1 MAILVYIENTDGTL
15 KKSAFEAAS
24 YAKAIADQLGDSVT
38 ALSIGNVDKSE
49 LEKLGKYGVSKVL
62 DANQDKLQSFVNKA
76 YASIIASAAKQEGSK
91 VVVLSNSFSGKG
103 LGPRVA
109 AKLDAGF
116 ADGAINLPTFNGDS
130 MEIKK
135 TAFSNKAFATE
146 VINSA
151 VKVIAVNPNAFEVKE
166 VGGSAEVVDFTPDLQ
181 DQDFNVMVKEIVRAT
196 DKVSLPEAEIVVS
209 AGRGLKGP
217 ENWGMVEELA
227 DVLGAATACSK
238 PVSDAGWRPHSE
250 HVGQTG
256 IVVSPN
262 LYIAIGISGA
272 IQHLAGV
279 SSSKT
284 IVVINKDPEAPFF
297 KVADYGIVGDAFDI
311 VPKLTALPRSL
322 RSRAAQCHNPSTPSP
337 SPTGRPGTGACG
349 PRLSFPSSSTS
360 ASSASTAPSSSAS
373 CSSSCPVGGSST
385 SAPSTGQRTALA
397 GCSSPSPCYARPH
410 RSLSR
415 PTRRPSSPASWAQ
428 TAQSTSPRASS

>member
-62 DANQDKLQSFVNKA
+62 DANQDKLKSFVNKA

-116 ADGAINLPTFNGDS
+116 ADGAINLPAFNGDS

-151 VKVIAVNPNAFEVKE
+151 VKVIAVNPK
-166 VGGSAEVVDFTPDLQ
+166 
-181 DQDFNVMVKEIVRAT
+181 
-196 DKVSLPEAEIVVS
+196 
-209 AGRGLKGP
+209 
-217 ENWGMVEELA
+217 
-227 DVLGAATACSK
+227 
-238 PVSDAGWRPHSE
+238 
-250 HVGQTG
+250 
-256 IVVSPN
+256 
-262 LYIAIGISGA
+262 IS
-272 IQHLAGV
+272 
-279 SSSKT
+279 
-284 IVVINKDPEAPFF
+284 
-297 KVADYGIVGDAFDI
+297 
-311 VPKLTALPRSL
+311 
-322 RSRAAQCHNPSTPSP
+322 CHI
-337 SPTGRPGTGACG
+337 CI
-349 PRLSFPSSSTS
+349 L
-360 ASSASTAPSSSAS
+360 
-373 CSSSCPVGGSST
+373 
-385 SAPSTGQRTALA
+385 
-397 GCSSPSPCYARPH
+397 
-410 RSLSR
+410 
-415 PTRRPSSPASWAQ
+415 
-428 TAQSTSPRASS
+428 